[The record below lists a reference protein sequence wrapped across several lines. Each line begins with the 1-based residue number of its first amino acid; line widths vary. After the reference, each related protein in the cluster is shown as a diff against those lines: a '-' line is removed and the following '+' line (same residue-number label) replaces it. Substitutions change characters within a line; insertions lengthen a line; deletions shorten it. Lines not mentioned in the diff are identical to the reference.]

1 MILQIL
7 QVVAIVFFVIVGI
20 LLAAIVLIQDE
31 QGDSIG
37 GLFSGGSNSAF
48 GSRSG
53 NILTKTTTV
62 LGALF
67 IGLAILLAFWYR
79 TPRGDVIPEAQIST
93 EATSDWLRTPL
104 PVDSPLDEPA
114 APSSSVSAEGQ

>member
-1 MILQIL
+1 MIFQIL
-7 QVVAIVFFVIVGI
+7 QVVAIVFFVIIGI

-93 EATSDWLRTPL
+93 ESTSDWLTAPL
-104 PVDSPLDEPA
+104 PEVSPLDDPA
-114 APSSSVSAEGQ
+114 QTNSLDSAGGQ

>member
-79 TPRGDVIPEAQIST
+79 TPRGDVVPEAQIST

>member
-79 TPRGDVIPEAQIST
+79 TPRGDVVPEAQIST
-93 EATSDWLRTPL
+93 ESTSDWLTAPL
-104 PVDSPLDEPA
+104 PVESPLDDPVS
-114 APSSSVSAEGQ
+114 PSSREPVEGQ

>member
-1 MILQIL
+1 MIFQIL
-7 QVVAIVFFVIVGI
+7 QVVAIIFFVLVGI

-31 QGDSIG
+31 QGDSVG

-79 TPRGDVIPEAQIST
+79 TPRGDTVPEAQIST
-93 EATSDWLRTPL
+93 ETTSDWLTAPL
-104 PVDSPLDEPA
+104 QEVSPLDDDVG
-114 APSSSVSAEGQ
+114 SSSESLR

>member
-7 QVVAIVFFVIVGI
+7 QIVAIVFFVLVGI

-31 QGDSIG
+31 QGDTIG

-48 GSRSG
+48 GARSG
-53 NILTKTTTV
+53 NILTRTTSV

-79 TPRGDVIPEAQIST
+79 TPRGDAIPEAQIST
-93 EATSDWLRTPL
+93 ENTADWLTAPL
-104 PVDSPLDEPA
+104 PEESPLDDEVP
-114 APSSSVSAEGQ
+114 PNVSPGNGP